1 MQQKEFLVIANIHRR
16 KVLRVL
22 DKTMHGLLSVKIFA
36 KDLYVL
42 NNYNCLYTPIY
53 RIIKIIQF
61 SSECNY
67 KCCQIAIFYCIPNK
81 EKLHEKLFY
90 GNSLMEFAWF
100 SDRICFGIIRNICGI

>member
-22 DKTMHGLLSVKIFA
+22 DKTMHGLLSVKIIS

-42 NNYNCLYTPIY
+42 NNYNCLYTVLSKLSIFLLSATTNVAKLLFFTASQ
-53 RIIKIIQF
+53 IK
-61 SSECNY
+61 
-67 KCCQIAIFYCIPNK
+67 K
-81 EKLHEKLFY
+81 KLHEKLFY
-90 GNSLMEFAWF
+90 GNSFMEFAWF